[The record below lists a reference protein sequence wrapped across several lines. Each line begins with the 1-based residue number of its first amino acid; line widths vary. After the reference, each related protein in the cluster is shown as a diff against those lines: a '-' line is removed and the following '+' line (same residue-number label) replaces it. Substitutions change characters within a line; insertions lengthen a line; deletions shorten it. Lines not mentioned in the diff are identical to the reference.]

1 MKYEKLRIHKNTL
14 LKSVD
19 DYIFDNSLVE
29 YSKVNKLMLDKEEDI
44 KRNLKVEFEK
54 KLKKTEDDFNTI
66 INSINSSL
74 EKSDNRATEL
84 KKELDFNKET
94 LKKLEKEVI
103 E

>member
-1 MKYEKLRIHKNTL
+1 
-14 LKSVD
+14 
-19 DYIFDNSLVE
+19 
-29 YSKVNKLMLDKEEDI
+29 MLDKEEDI

-66 INSINSSL
+66 INSITSSL

-94 LKKLEKEVI
+94 LKKQEKEVI
-103 E
+103 EYKDKNISMFKQITEYRNELKQLKSNNLKRNFD

>member
-1 MKYEKLRIHKNTL
+1 
-14 LKSVD
+14 
-19 DYIFDNSLVE
+19 
-29 YSKVNKLMLDKEEDI
+29 MLDKEEDI

-103 E
+103 EQKDKNISMFKQITEYRNELKQLKSNNLKRNFD